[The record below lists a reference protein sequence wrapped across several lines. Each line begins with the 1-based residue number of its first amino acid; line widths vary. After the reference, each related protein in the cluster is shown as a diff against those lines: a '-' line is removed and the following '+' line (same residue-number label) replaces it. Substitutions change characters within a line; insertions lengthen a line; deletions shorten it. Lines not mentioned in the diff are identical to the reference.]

1 MNTKALLSLV
11 AGISL
16 LCSCHTAPASRE
28 GGNRGGRQCGGKNEV
43 VNTILQRRSIRKYK
57 PQPIEKDKWAQIV
70 ECGVYAPQRE
80 RTGIVGSACRGQS
93 PFVGFDR
100 FGLQPFHG
108 KGQEETTLRAAY
120 GAPVLVFIAYDTT
133 YDLSQV
139 DCGLLGGNMMIAAQ
153 SLGIGSCC
161 LGGICRFLNE
171 PEGREL
177 LDELDFPET
186 HKLLYAIAFGYPDE
200 EPSPKPRD
208 MNKVGRLNDAVF
220 VDWGLKNEK
229 YETFF
234 IYWG

>member
-1 MNTKALLSLV
+1 MNTKSLLSLV

-28 GGNRGGRQCGGKNEV
+28 GETEAADSVVVKNEV

-57 PQPIEKDKWAQIV
+57 QQPVEKDKWAQIV
-70 ECGVYAPQRE
+70 ECGVYAPN
-80 RTGIVGSACRGQS
+80 
-93 PFVGFDR
+93 
-100 FGLQPFHG
+100 G
-108 KGQEETTLRAAY
+108 KGLESWEVRVVDNPRLLASIDSAYSRFMGKGREETTLRAAY

-153 SLGIGSCC
+153 SLRIGSCC

-208 MNKVGRLNDAVF
+208 MNKVRTV
-220 VDWGLKNEK
+220 E
-229 YETFF
+229 
-234 IYWG
+234 

>member
-1 MNTKALLSLV
+1 MV
-11 AGISL
+11 
-16 LCSCHTAPASRE
+16 
-28 GGNRGGRQCGGKNEV
+28 KNEV

-57 PQPIEKDKWAQIV
+57 QQPVEKDKWAQIV
-70 ECGVYAPQRE
+70 ECGVYAPNGKGLESWEVRVVDNP
-80 RTGIVGSACRGQS
+80 RLLASIDSAYS
-93 PFVGFDR
+93 R
-100 FGLQPFHG
+100 FMG

-120 GAPVLVFIAYDTT
+120 GAPVLVFIAYDAT

-139 DCGLLGGNMMIAAQ
+139 DCGLLGGNMMVAAQ

-208 MNKVGRLNDAVF
+208 MNKVRTV
-220 VDWGLKNEK
+220 E
-229 YETFF
+229 
-234 IYWG
+234 

>member
-11 AGISL
+11 AGIFL

-28 GGNRGGRQCGGKNEV
+28 GETGAADSVVVKNEV

-70 ECGVYAPQRE
+70 ECGVYAPNGKGLESWEVRVVDNPVCWLRYIGLSAVHGE
-80 RTGIVGSACRGQS
+80 RTGG
-93 PFVGFDR
+93 
-100 FGLQPFHG
+100 
-108 KGQEETTLRAAY
+108 TTLRAAY

-177 LDELDFPET
+177 LDELDFSET

-208 MNKVGRLNDAVF
+208 MNKVRTV
-220 VDWGLKNEK
+220 E
-229 YETFF
+229 
-234 IYWG
+234 

>member
-1 MNTKALLSLV
+1 M
-11 AGISL
+11 
-16 LCSCHTAPASRE
+16 
-28 GGNRGGRQCGGKNEV
+28 
-43 VNTILQRRSIRKYK
+43 
-57 PQPIEKDKWAQIV
+57 
-70 ECGVYAPQRE
+70 
-80 RTGIVGSACRGQS
+80 
-93 PFVGFDR
+93 
-100 FGLQPFHG
+100 G
-108 KGQEETTLRAAY
+108 KGQGETTLRVAY

-208 MNKVGRLNDAVF
+208 MNRVRTV
-220 VDWGLKNEK
+220 E
-229 YETFF
+229 
-234 IYWG
+234 

>member
-16 LCSCHTAPASRE
+16 LYSCHTAPASRE
-28 GGNRGGRQCGGKNEV
+28 GETGAADSVVVKNEV
-43 VNTILQRRSIRKYK
+43 VNTILQRRSIRKYNGK
-57 PQPIEKDKWAQIV
+57 GLESWEVRVVDNPRLLASID
-70 ECGVYAPQRE
+70 
-80 RTGIVGSACRGQS
+80 SAYS
-93 PFVGFDR
+93 R
-100 FGLQPFHG
+100 FMG

-177 LDELDFPET
+177 LDELDFSET

-208 MNKVGRLNDAVF
+208 MNKVRTV
-220 VDWGLKNEK
+220 E
-229 YETFF
+229 
-234 IYWG
+234 